1 MVNQVYYDMF
11 DNACARLGF
20 KPSIKYEIKFDHLA
34 NAAEGKIDFAT
45 QTITLDHTLKL
56 RLKRA
61 QSMLRHE
68 AMHADQYEEDPER
81 YFQMSQIEGSFAFRI
96 LFHDTLLNPLETEA
110 RIFGM
115 HNIPVRLPRQYLWE
129 YNHKVGFVPL
139 EWLIRNPVQAAKL
152 LQLHPAWGH
161 LAHYT
166 GQREDVWELIEQ
178 CEDLTSLELVPEAVA
193 LSSVLEEL
201 LQKLLEK
208 SQNILKLFSKDLH
221 SFL

>member
-1 MVNQVYYDMF
+1 MF
-11 DNACARLGF
+11 NDACAKLGL
-20 KPSIKYEIKFDHLA
+20 KPSIKYKIKFDHLA

-45 QTITLDHTLKL
+45 QTITLDHTLRL
-56 RLKRA
+56 RLERA

-81 YFQMSQIEGSFAFRI
+81 YYRMVQIEGSYAFRI

-115 HNIPVRLPRQYLWE
+115 YNIPVRLPRQYLWE
-129 YNHKVGFVPL
+129 YNYRVGFVPL
-139 EWLIRNPVQAAKL
+139 EWLIQNPVQAAVL
-152 LQLHPAWGH
+152 LRLHLDWGH

-178 CEDLTSLELVPEAVA
+178 CEDLTSFELVPEAAA

-201 LQKLLEK
+201 LSRLQETIPDITL
-208 SQNILKLFSKDLH
+208 SLFA
-221 SFL
+221 